1 MAKASDNVFPYV
13 HVAPAAAP
21 ASPSAG
27 SERLFLDSG
36 DGNKLKRKNSSGTV
50 TTIEGGSAAV
60 PLVTLVRTAGD
71 ISLTARVTRTA
82 LDSGGALDFTIAAV
96 AGDKLEVIM
105 NGAVSSRNQS
115 TSVTN
120 VKFTA
125 STRVSGADVNSLSGG
140 YPSAWFA
147 PDAAAALGPLSMV
160 TGHAFYTVQAGDISG
175 GNVTLRP
182 YYYMDDGGVGTTR
195 TLYAASGTLPLTF
208 AVKNLR
214 Q

>member
-1 MAKASDNVFPYV
+1 MAKASDNAFPSLLLV
-13 HVAPAAAP
+13 EGSAP
-21 ASPSAG
+21 ASPSSG
-27 SERLFLDSG
+27 QHRLFVDTA
-36 DGNKLKRKNSSGTV
+36 DDKLKRKDAAGTV
-50 TTIEGGSAAV
+50 SVVEGGNAAV
-60 PLVTLVRTAGD
+60 PVTTLVRTSGD
-71 ISLTARVTRTA
+71 ISLTARNVRTA
-82 LDSGGALDFTIAAV
+82 LDAGGALDFTIAA
-96 AGDKLEVIM
+96 ATGDILEVIM
-105 NGAVSSRNQS
+105 NGAVSARNQS
-115 TSVTN
+115 SSVTN

-125 STRVSGADVNSLSGG
+125 STRVSGADVNSLGGG

-182 YYYMDDGGVGTTR
+182 YYLMDDGGVGTNR

-214 Q
+214 H